1 MPSVL
6 TPKFRVSY
14 PNVFKPKKNE
24 LSGKDEFNVVA
35 LFPKG
40 ADLSGL
46 KAAAQK
52 AIVEKWG
59 PDKAKWPANLR
70 TPFRDQAEKAKDV
83 DGKRVLPPGH
93 EEGAI
98 FLNLKSTQKP
108 GVVDQSVQ
116 DIIDESQFYAGCWAR
131 ASVNA
136 YAYDQK
142 GNRGVSFGLG
152 NIQKIAEGEPLGNR
166 ARPEAEFA
174 PVENLDSESSS
185 TDIFA

>member
-1 MPSVL
+1 MASVI

-14 PNVFKPKKNE
+14 PNVFKPKKND
-24 LSGKDEFNVVA
+24 LSGKEEFSIVA

-40 ADLSGL
+40 ADLSKL

-52 AIVEKWG
+52 AITDKWG
-59 PDKAKWPANLR
+59 PDKDKWPKNLR
-70 TPFRDQAEKAKDV
+70 TPFRDQAEKVKEV

-93 EEGAI
+93 EEGGI
-98 FLNLKSTQKP
+98 FLNLKSSQKP
-108 GVVDQSVQ
+108 GVVDQNVQ
-116 DIIDESQFYAGCWAR
+116 DIIDTSQFYAGCWAV

-152 NIQKIAEGEPLGNR
+152 NIQKVADGDPLGNR
-166 ARPEAEFA
+166 ARPEQEFA
-174 PVENLDSESSS
+174 PIADVDSDGSSA
-185 TDIFA
+185 DIFA